1 MEIKY
6 KHKVSLTIIALSLC
20 NFYSSESFA
29 ITCNN
34 GGACP
39 DYPSGTNQSVVQQS
53 NGSLFISGDNQSIF
67 GGGLNNLATAQANN
81 QNSFIGLGWS
91 GLFPSI
97 AGTLIDNRLEIYD
110 LTLNV
115 SGSQGADRGVQTFL
129 KDGNQDQALITS
141 INDYQNFNTISSGSL
156 STSINDSNISLVT
169 TGQTVSQNTIGIN
182 SEAYGSGQDHSLETR
197 ASNIFVDGATQ
208 SAIGVVAKSNVVDS
222 LIHGSTTTAT
232 ANEISTFGAKSIDI
246 DINQTSIEVKSATAS
261 ATGIYTD
268 YVQNGGKAEINTD
281 INSLI
286 NVITDS
292 VNSGDEANGVLAKT
306 NSLGSNATTSIDL
319 SSDITV
325 ASTNSAGVNAYGIQS
340 HSFINDIENRGKL
353 IISSAG
359 ADATGIYA
367 SATFYNQ
374 SDDRINGGFNNR
386 YGSTQKVIN
395 TGDIEVTANT
405 KATGI
410 EVEGYNGIISIENS
424 NRINISGDNSS
435 IAINVST
442 GKTLNTSYPFT
453 QQPNL
458 ITIRNSGYLITNSA
472 NNYNGSGIVINA
484 ETGVLNGSTV
494 TNTGMIN
501 AQDVIE
507 ASSTVASDVRLRNS
521 GWLYGN
527 INFSQNGNHIINQT
541 NGIISGVY
549 DSASVVGTSN
559 NVGQIILGTGNA
571 QYIMTGGILNS
582 DLHMGDGTN
591 IGHISG
597 ASKLNYN
604 IQLEGGATRSGDSSK
619 LTLKGQTL
627 NVFTDTVNNIKGV
640 NLVNWDN
647 TLLES
652 SIITLDGDLFS
663 STRTGNLNIDGDS
676 ILYSTNPGTSTINGN
691 VTNSGLIN
699 LVSTKNPNDVSK
711 VSTLLIKG
719 NYNGDSNKRNLN
731 GSSIV
736 VNTVWNNDLSTSYSD
751 SVHITGTA
759 TGYTQVK
766 TLNGIIGDV
775 TSDKVTWKDKYS
787 NDVIVVDNHAVN
799 SNNFY
804 GFANTT
810 GAGLLLLVQ
819 KDANTYAWRLA
830 SPSNPDSGHI
840 VPIDPKA
847 PGTALMP
854 LANLNAEYAIISTLH
869 QRVSE
874 QQTMA
879 WDDCSTCQIE
889 HNEGQVWGRLIG
901 NYGDVKQIE
910 KRLEY
915 KSKLWGAQFGYD
927 FSVNYDKNDNSRS
940 HSGVMVTY
948 AKDNLKFYDAQ
959 NVIFDTNSQDYISQ
973 RAQTGHG
980 QSDIFGLGAYYTYYS
995 ENGSYL
1001 DLLGNLTYIRNKYT
1015 TDDSSDN
1022 KNHAYGVAG
1031 SIEVGRPYALT
1042 NHGLNNGDWLLE
1054 PQAQMIY
1061 QYLKYNDIDI
1071 DRDHNFDVI
1080 VDQHNQQT
1088 LRARVG
1094 LRLAYNTG
1102 TEELKTRSIYL
1113 IANII
1118 HDFMGGKGVSFGTSS
1133 IDYPDNATSGEAG
1146 IGAQIPLGNSS
1157 YLYFDT
1163 RYHHSFGDSKGKYK
1177 QYNGTI
1183 GYKYHW

>member
-34 GGACP
+34 GGVCP

-129 KDGNQDQALITS
+129 KDGNQDQTLITS

-156 STSINDSNISLVT
+156 STSVNDSIISLVT
-169 TGQTVSQNTIGIN
+169 TGQTISQNTIGIN
-182 SEAYGSGQDHSLETR
+182 SEAYGSGQEH
-197 ASNIFVDGATQ
+197 FVTTNNSEILITSDIQ
-208 SAIGVVAKSNVVDS
+208 SVIGVIVRSGVADTIVRS
-222 LIHGSTTTAT
+222 STTTT
-232 ANEISTFGAKSIDI
+232 ADDVSTFGAASIDVDVNKTTI
-246 DINQTSIEVKSATAS
+246 KVKSDTAS

-268 YVQNGGKAEINTD
+268 YVKNRGSTEINTD
-281 INSLI
+281 KNSFI
-286 NVITDS
+286 NVSTDS
-292 VNSGDEANGVLAKT
+292 SNNSDEANGVLAKT
-306 NSLGSNATTSIDL
+306 NSLGSNAKTTADL

-325 ASTNSAGVNAYGIQS
+325 ASTNANGGNAYGIQS
-340 HSFINDIENRGKL
+340 HSFINDIESRGKL

-359 ADATGIYA
+359 AEATGIYA
-367 SATFYNQ
+367 SATFYAKN
-374 SDDRINGGFNNR
+374 DDRANGGFNNR
-386 YGSTQKVIN
+386 YGSTQKIIN

-410 EVEGYNGIISIENS
+410 AIEGYNGQISIDNNS
-424 NRINISGDNSS
+424 HIDVFGDNSS
-435 IAINVST
+435 AAINVTT
-442 GKTLNTSYPFT
+442 GKVWNTSYSFT

-458 ITIRNSGYLITNSA
+458 ITIRNSGYLITNSS
-472 NNYNGSGIVINA
+472 NNYSGSGIVVNA
-484 ETGVLNGSTV
+484 ETGVLNGSSI

-501 AQDVIE
+501 AQDVID
-507 ASSTVASDVRLRNS
+507 ASSSVASDIRLRNS

-527 INFSQNGNHIINQT
+527 INLNQDGNHIINQT

-549 DSASVVGTSN
+549 DSASFVGSSN
-559 NVGQIILGTGNA
+559 NIGQIILGTGNA

-604 IQLEGGATRSGDSSK
+604 IQLEGGATRSGDSST

-663 STRTGNLNIDGDS
+663 STRTGNLNIDGNS
-676 ILYSTNPGTSTINGN
+676 ILYSTNPGTSSIYGN
-691 VTNSGLIN
+691 VINNGLIN

-711 VSTLLIKG
+711 VSTLLIQG
-719 NYNGDSNKRNLN
+719 NYKGDSNMRNLN

-736 VNTVWNNDLSTSYSD
+736 VNTVWNNDPSTSYSD

-766 TLNGIIGDV
+766 TLNGIIGNV
-775 TSDKVTWKDKYS
+775 TSDKVTYKDKYS
-787 NDVIVVDNHAVN
+787 NDVIIVDNHALN

-804 GFANTT
+804 GYANTT

-819 KDANTYAWRLA
+819 KDPNTYAWRLV
-830 SPSNPDSGHI
+830 SPSNPDSGRI

-879 WDDCSTCQIE
+879 WDDCSTCQKE
-889 HNEGQVWGRLIG
+889 HNEGQVWGRLLG
-901 NYGDVKQIE
+901 NYGDVKKIE
-910 KRLEY
+910 NRLEY

-927 FSVNYDKNDNSRS
+927 FAVNYNTNDNSRS

-959 NVIFDTNSQDYISQ
+959 NVIFDTNSQDYIAQ

-980 QSDIFGLGAYYTYYS
+980 QSDIFGLGAYYTYYT

-1015 TDDSSDN
+1015 TDDSRDN

-1042 NHGLNNGDWLLE
+1042 NNGLDNGDWLLE
-1054 PQAQMIY
+1054 PQAQLIY

-1071 DRDHNFDVI
+1071 DRDRNIDVV

-1102 TEELKTRSIYL
+1102 TEKLKTRSIYF
-1113 IANII
+1113 IANIL
-1118 HDFMGGKGVSFGTSS
+1118 HDFTGGKGVSFGTSS
-1133 IDYPDNATSGEAG
+1133 IEYADNVTSGEAG
-1146 IGAQIPLGNSS
+1146 IGAQLPLGNSS
-1157 YLYFDT
+1157 YLYIDT
-1163 RYHHSFGDSKGKYK
+1163 RYHHSFGNSKGKYK